1 MTTDERGFFKVLIVI
16 ILLVIICITAGV
28 FFFNKA
34 KPTVSLQ
41 SRPQVED
48 TTEPTKAKVVYGSL
62 NGKWAGPWTNSLG
75 EHGTDTLDITDTAT
89 GFFQGVWAG
98 NINITG
104 QWLTKDSLKFS
115 GQTETRDYQV
125 QGSLQG
131 DTLILNYTAT
141 RLNTS
146 GTYTGEEN
154 LTRISK

>member
-1 MTTDERGFFKVLIVI
+1 
-16 ILLVIICITAGV
+16 
-28 FFFNKA
+28 
-34 KPTVSLQ
+34 
-41 SRPQVED
+41 
-48 TTEPTKAKVVYGSL
+48 
-62 NGKWAGPWTNSLG
+62 
-75 EHGTDTLDITDTAT
+75 
-89 GFFQGVWAG
+89 VWAG